1 LENGPVVYATSRY
14 VPHCYELCALNPY
27 FSQRLRARQL
37 APSSHL
43 RMAKRHGRRA
53 SRSRRGIKRPVTEN
67 RRKREQSRPF
77 AVYNRRDDNARR
89 KCSHMRTRTSC
100 VFRRKGNHIVYRRQL
115 YSRRKIVSTHARARD
130 ATCAHTS
137 AHAARNKRET
147 STMDLITKSG
157 TISWEFAGNGDLRNS
172 PDCYRE
178 LRITMLPSATRELR
192 FTIARGICEERACM
206 HRVWKSTIFASMIF
220 S

>member
-1 LENGPVVYATSRY
+1 MARVFRNVAVCP
-14 VPHCYELCALNPY
+14 AL
-27 FSQRLRARQL
+27 LRALRTKSILFSAIARPPL
-37 APSSHL
+37 APSSYL

-53 SRSRRGIKRPVTEN
+53 SRSRRGIKDWLRRIDEREN
-67 RRKREQSRPF
+67 NRVRF

-89 KCSHMRTRTSC
+89 KCSRTLTRTRACFAGKET
-100 VFRRKGNHIVYRRQL
+100 IPYRRQL

-130 ATCAHTS
+130 AIRAHTS

-172 PDCYRE
+172 PDCCGSYG
-178 LRITMLPSATRELR
+178 LRCFRALRVATHDRMRDLWRARVHAPCMEIYDLR
-192 FTIARGICEERACM
+192 
-206 HRVWKSTIFASMIF
+206 VNSIF